1 MKKEISKKKLGF
13 KKTFVANLDQ
23 YEAVDI
29 QGGGGTTYSDT
40 PCNCSNLCPSDVSV
54 CYCGGDTTFR
64 VCDLSSQAD
73 TR

>member
-23 YEAVDI
+23 HEAVEI

-40 PCNCSNLCPSDVSV
+40 PCICSHTCATAQSV
-54 CYCGGDTTFR
+54 CHCGGDTTIR
-64 VCDLSSQAD
+64 YCDLSSGAAG
-73 TR
+73 